1 MLWGEKI
8 SRAHKIDIWCFIYM
22 RLIYVMYICFC
33 AANPYP
39 DVRRRYWNA
48 YMLFYQK
55 ISDQNSPVL
64 PKKSRVSIMRQEA
77 EDLTLWVHPSPSR
90 SAMDNVHRHQLFIFT
105 RSISK
110 ARITE
115 HPINNN
121 LYWLYS
127 PGLLHP
133 PLMFHHSPL
142 PAPPGPTM
150 TASPCLPA
158 WCARERRRACL
169 WRKCLPASIR

>member
-1 MLWGEKI
+1 
-8 SRAHKIDIWCFIYM
+8 
-22 RLIYVMYICFC
+22 MYICFC

-90 SAMDNVHRHQLFIFT
+90 SAMDNVQRHQLFIFS

-110 ARITE
+110 
-115 HPINNN
+115 
-121 LYWLYS
+121 
-127 PGLLHP
+127 PGLQSIQSTTIYIGYIPQVCSILSWCFTTVLSPPPQGQQWPPHP
-133 PLMFHHSPL
+133 
-142 PAPPGPTM
+142 AYPPGAQGREEGPVCGEN
-150 TASPCLPA
+150 ACQHLPGKV
-158 WCARERRRACL
+158 
-169 WRKCLPASIR
+169 WRH